1 MNSKHTGLE
10 FYRPIETGPQAPA
23 PLAELDE
30 ESQFEGAA
38 DEAPGFRFRARKAVK
53 TMTPLRFPRY
63 LGRDPRDFFFMSLR
77 PVLPGPE
84 LAVGTQRIPF
94 ETAGLPHAGWP
105 AAFARAQ
112 LASSDG
118 TGSWLVR
125 IDPTR
130 AVPEPVADES
140 LHRVLARI
148 VPWSQDDAVEGGEPS
163 LAFYVER
170 GPSMLRR
177 YRVGP
182 PPEEALPVLAG
193 PPLAQTP
200 GARAALALDAAGF
213 LLYAEADPGE
223 NPEMLALR
231 MQRAG
236 ARQMMAVAGMSFV
249 VDGKLVAVD
258 GAREV
263 KVPRGQSVA
272 LMAEARPRAQVLFP
286 EVKPRPYRFWGW
298 LQDQRVRYFP
308 TGEPRFKAPPGAV
321 DAQADAGAPE

>member
-1 MNSKHTGLE
+1 VE
-10 FYRPIETGPQAPA
+10 
-23 PLAELDE
+23 
-30 ESQFEGAA
+30 
-38 DEAPGFRFRARKAVK
+38 EAPGFRFRARKAVK

-77 PVLPGPE
+77 PVLPGPPM
-84 LAVGTQRIPF
+84 AVGTQRIPF

-125 IDPTR
+125 VDPTR
-130 AVPEPVADES
+130 AVPQQVADES
-140 LHRVLARI
+140 LQRVLARLI
-148 VPWSQDDAVEGGEPS
+148 PWADGGAGEGDGAAGGGA

-182 PPEEALPVLAG
+182 PSEGSLVVLRG

-200 GARAALALDAAGF
+200 EARAALALDAEGF

-223 NPEMLALR
+223 DPEALALR
-231 MQRAG
+231 MRRAG
-236 ARQMMAVAGMSFV
+236 ARQIMAVAGMTFV

-258 GAREV
+258 GGREV
-263 KVPRGQSVA
+263 EVPRGRSVA
-272 LMAEARPRAQVLFP
+272 LMAEARQRAQVLFP
-286 EVKPRPYRFWGW
+286 EVRPRPYRFWGW

-321 DAQADAGAPE
+321 PGQADAGVPD